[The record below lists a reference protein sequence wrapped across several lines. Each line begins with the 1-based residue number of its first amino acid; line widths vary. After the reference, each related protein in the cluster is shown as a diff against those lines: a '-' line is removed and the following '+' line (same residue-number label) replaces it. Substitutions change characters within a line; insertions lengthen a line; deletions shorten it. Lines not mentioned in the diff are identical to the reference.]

1 MAQAQIKPPGSWTYQ
16 DLFSLP
22 DDGKR
27 YEIIE
32 GELYEMP
39 SPTSLHA
46 TVIMNLLGLLL
57 QTVARLDGK
66 LFTASLDV
74 FVPGGD
80 PVQPD
85 IMVILPGGAARLVR
99 RGVEGPPDLVVE
111 VLSPSNRGH
120 DLLTKR
126 ALYGRAGVREYWIV
140 DPEARTFE
148 ILTLDGDVLRGSQ
161 TASGDDTIVS
171 PLLDAEI
178 PLAAVFAGLELI
190 TDGEE

>member
-1 MAQAQIKPPGSWTYQ
+1 MDQTRPAPGTWTYE

-32 GELYEMP
+32 GVLYVLP
-39 SPTSLHA
+39 SVGWAHA
-46 TVIMNLLGLLL
+46 SVVMKLITVLLPI
-57 QTVARLDGK
+57 AKDLDGQW
-66 LFTASLDV
+66 LTAPLEV

-85 IMVILPGGAARLVR
+85 LLLMLPGGAARTAT
-99 RGVEGPPDLVVE
+99 RGIEGPPDLVIE
-111 VLSPSNRGH
+111 VVTPTNRVH

-140 DPEARTFE
+140 DPEARTIE
-148 ILTLDGDVLRGSQ
+148 ILALDGDALHLVI
-161 TASGDDTIVS
+161 TASGTDRPLS
-171 PLLDAEI
+171 PLLGSLPI
-178 PLAAVFAGLELI
+178 AVDDLFAGI
-190 TDGEE
+190 DA